1 MSKGIFYSVGVGPGD
16 SELMT
21 LKAVRVL
28 ESCPVVAAPQT
39 KSGEML
45 ALSIAQG
52 AASLEGKII
61 LPLQFTMSRD
71 RAQQHA
77 AHLEAVHLVREHLDA
92 GRDVAM
98 LNLGDVS
105 IYATA
110 SYLLRI
116 LQQEGYETRMI
127 PGVTSFCAVAARLNT
142 SLTDMNT
149 PLHIVP
155 GSSQEALDATLS
167 LSGTKVLMKSGRQL
181 PGVLEELRTTGQL
194 ERSSM
199 VCNCGLPDEQVYEN
213 LSQFPAQQQA
223 GYFATIV
230 VKEG

>member
-1 MSKGIFYSVGVGPGD
+1 MNKGIFYSVGVGPGD
-16 SELMT
+16 PELIT
-21 LKAVRVL
+21 LKAIRVL
-28 ESCPVVAAPQT
+28 ERCPVVAAPQT

-45 ALSIAQG
+45 ALSIARG
-52 AASLEGKII
+52 AVSLENKTV

-77 AHLEAVHLVREHLDA
+77 AHLEAVRLVREQLDA

-110 SYLLRI
+110 AYLLQI

-155 GSSQEALDATLS
+155 GSSREALDATLS
-167 LSGTKVLMKSGRQL
+167 LPGTKVLMKSGRQL
-181 PGVLEELRTTGQL
+181 PGVLKELQATGQL
-194 ERSSM
+194 NRSSM
-199 VCNCGLPDEQVYEN
+199 VCNCGLPDEQVYED

-230 VKEG
+230 VKEE